1 MHQPQSPNTPD
12 KLWGELAP
20 AYAHRLLTAR
30 EFAQLPNDD
39 FYRYELVD
47 GRVIQM
53 PPPQD
58 EHSNVQANLIML
70 LKLWQKQSGIRGR
83 VRAELGVLLSEKGKP
98 RLVLGPD
105 AAYIAAGRR
114 GERKE
119 AYERIAPDFVAE
131 IASPT
136 QSRPDMYQKVNLY
149 LAAGVKLVWLIWPNP
164 QFIEVW
170 QADDTTQARAKRGET
185 IQSKVFT
192 STDTLTSFA
201 VLPEFACQASDLF
214 EDSAAAEPLAD
225 EDTEGE
231 NESEANDDD

>member
-1 MHQPQSPNTPD
+1 MQQPRPPHAPA
-12 KLWGELAP
+12 KLWGTLAP
-20 AYAHRLLTAR
+20 AYAHRLLTER

-70 LKLWQKQSGIRGR
+70 LKIWQKENKVGGR
-83 VRAELGVLLSEKGKP
+83 VRAELGVLLSEKGEP

-105 AAYIAAGRR
+105 AAYIAPGRK

-131 IASPT
+131 IASPSQT
-136 QSRPDMYQKVNLY
+136 RPEMYQKVNLY
-149 LAAGVKLVWLIWPNP
+149 LAAGVKLLWLIWPNP
-164 QFIEVW
+164 QFVEVW
-170 QADDTTQARAKRGET
+170 QADDTTQARAKRGEI
-185 IQSKVFT
+185 IQSKVLT
-192 STDTLTSFA
+192 SADTLTGFA
-201 VLPEFACQASDLF
+201 VLPAFSCPVSDIF
-214 EDSAAAEPLAD
+214 EDIAVAETPDAATDPSTTIEQ
-225 EDTEGE
+225 EDG
-231 NESEANDDD
+231 D